1 MSKFY
6 LKCPNCGK
14 YHLASSGLF
23 SHKHID
29 CECGYSINVK
39 KDRMATLVCPK
50 CSNTVV
56 YDQANKENIYCPV
69 CHSHLDPFGDIKK
82 VNIHC
87 PTCNLLISIDKTTPR
102 CNCPVCDSEI
112 DVQKQIIKENASSNN
127 QISIIKYE
135 GSNDVICFKYPIEDF
150 LVGSELIVSESQE
163 AIFLKDGVALDSFG
177 PGRYFLTTDRL
188 PIISKK
194 YKIETNQKTQPFH
207 CEVYFIN
214 MSTIIGIKWGT
225 PSKVGLFD
233 PHSGLHVQIGLCG
246 TFNLTVNEPRKFLFK
261 IVGTTNGLLK
271 NDIISDNTFTGL
283 FKDLV
288 ISKVKSN
295 LPKIIKNN
303 GINILEI
310 DEHTDD
316 ISSLLK
322 KEINITMEEYGLII
336 NDFFVTNILLPDDD
350 PNFKKMKEQ
359 YAEQYLKIR
368 NENILKDEAL
378 AKQQRRMVELQTEA
392 NEEVMRAQAK
402 ATAYK
407 IQAQAEAEEMK
418 MKGYTYQQETQRQV
432 ALGAVSNFGSGNCGD
447 LCSATTSMV
456 DLGIGLGV
464 MKEVS
469 NTVGEALKANSK
481 GSQDL
486 LKEELNS
493 DISKNSWECPN
504 CHTKGI
510 TSKFCPE
517 CGTKKPDES
526 WTCPNCST
534 QNIKTKFCPN
544 CGHKR
549 GE

>member
-56 YDQANKENIYCPV
+56 YDQANKDNVYCPV
-69 CHSHLDPFGDIKK
+69 CHSHLDPFGDINK

-194 YKIETNQKTQPFH
+194 YKLETNQKTQPFH
-207 CEVYFIN
+207 CEIYFIN
-214 MSTIIGIKWGT
+214 MSTIMGIKWGT
-225 PSKVGLFD
+225 PSKIGLFD

-303 GINILEI
+303 DINILEI

-359 YAEQYLKIR
+359 YAERYLKVT
-368 NENILKDEAL
+368 NEEIKKTEAVARHDRVLIETDSEIEIEL
-378 AKQQRRMVELQTEA
+378 AKAKKEA
-392 NEEVMRAQAK
+392 EIMRIKADAEAYAYRAK
-402 ATAYK
+402 AG
-407 IQAQAEAEEMK
+407 AEADEMK
-418 MKGYTYQQETQRQV
+418 MKGYSYQDETKRKV
-432 ALGAVSNFGSGNCGD
+432 ATGAVNHLDNNGNSNDGITG
-447 LCSATTSMV
+447 LATDVVKVS
-456 DLGIGLGV
+456 II
-464 MKEVS
+464 KEV
-469 NTVGEALKANSK
+469 GKELINSV
-481 GSQDL
+481 SSDSCFE
-486 LKEELNS
+486 KENYFW
-493 DISKNSWECPN
+493 DCP
-504 CHTKGI
+504 T
-510 TSKFCPE
+510 
-517 CGTKKPDES
+517 CGTKEIS
-526 WTCPNCST
+526 
-534 QNIKTKFCPN
+534 TKFCPN
-544 CGHKR
+544 CGQRKPSLVWDCPC
-549 GE
+549 GTKNIKSKFCPNCGKEKL